1 MAKVVSTL
9 LSEVFEYKYVASIE
23 GDACIT
29 EELLQEKFDYIFFT
43 GSQRIGKSVMTAAAK
58 NLTPVTLELGG
69 KSPVII
75 DSSADIYTAAKR
87 IIWGKTVNNGQTC
100 IAPDYV
106 LVPSEKKEELIRE
119 MEKIISQFYG
129 TNPEKSQSYGKIVN
143 LRHWKRIEALIKE
156 DGRFI
161 VHGGNSNYSDRK
173 SVV

>member
-1 MAKVVSTL
+1 MRSSSGPRTIL
-9 LSEVFEYKYVASIE
+9 TPS
-23 GDACIT
+23 
-29 EELLQEKFDYIFFT
+29 
-43 GSQRIGKSVMTAAAK
+43 TAAAK

-75 DSSADIYTAAKR
+75 DSSADIHTAAKR

-119 MEKIISQFYG
+119 MKKVISQFYG

-156 DGRFI
+156 DGR
-161 VHGGNSNYSDRK
+161 S
-173 SVV
+173 